1 MAFVHLRLH
10 SEYSIADGIVRLKD
24 AVAAAAQDN
33 QPALALTDLNNTFGF
48 IKFYKAARAKGV
60 KPVLGTDVFITN
72 EAERDRPYRALLL
85 IQNEAGYKNLCELLS
100 RAYLTNSYKDRAE
113 VRFEWFAEFAGGLLC
128 LSGASTGEV
137 GQCLLTGSEQSMAL
151 ARQAAQRYAQVFG
164 DRFYLEVQRVGS
176 ADDERLLRQTVA
188 LALQTKLVLVA
199 THPVQ
204 FLKPEDYR
212 SHEARVC
219 IAQGD
224 TLANP
229 KRQRLFTEEQYLKS
243 SQEMAELFHDLP
255 VALENTLAIAQRCN
269 FIMNLGTPQ
278 LPNFPT
284 PHGESLEDYLR
295 LTSREGLVKRLVQR
309 YPEAAL
315 REERRPSYEARL
327 ELECDTIIQMGFPG
341 YFLIVADFINWAKND
356 GVPVGPG
363 RGSGAGSL
371 VAYSLGITDLDP
383 LPYNLLF
390 ERFLNPERVSMP
402 DFDIDFCQEKRQR
415 VIDYVRERYGRD
427 AVSQIVTFGTMASRA
442 VIRDA
447 GRVLDLPYNLCDQLS
462 KLIPVVQA
470 KPLSL
475 EEARKKEPI
484 LAERE
489 KKEDEVRELL
499 AVARPLED
507 LVRNVGM
514 HAGGV
519 LIAPGRLTDFCPLYQ
534 APGAKADEGV
544 VSMYD
549 KDDVEAAGLVKFD
562 FLGLKN
568 LTIIQAAVDTI
579 NALYKGALPHWV
591 EICVRS
597 PSPTM
602 VLSSAVNDSPGAAT
616 QPADVRPVAPR
627 DTLSLEDLNGFND
640 SAAYQILKDANTTG
654 IFQVESAGM
663 RRYLVKLAPDQ
674 FEDIIAMLALYRPGP
689 LNSGMVDDFILRKR
703 GQQAIDYFHPDLK
716 DCLAPTYGVIV
727 YQEQV
732 MQIAQIIAGYSLGGA
747 DLLRRAM
754 GKKKA
759 EEMAQQRSIFVE
771 GALKKGHTEKLATQL
786 FDLMEKFAEYGFNK
800 SHTAAYAVIT
810 YQTAWLKAHYPAE
823 FMAATLSA
831 DMDDTDKVA
840 FLVADARANGLA
852 VLPPD
857 INASAYR
864 FEPVVACELA
874 NAEEDFHSSREKIT
888 RSDQKSSPSPDGRA
902 LDARGLGVEVGDV
915 GREREFDPSREKI
928 TRSAPTRDSRSGDI
942 SPSNKKSRSIR
953 YGLGAIRGVGES
965 AVMNILKA
973 REEGPF
979 TDLFNFCT
987 RVDRKLVNKRAM
999 EALVKS
1005 GALDALHPQG
1015 RQGRAQLVAGIALAV
1030 QAADIAEAQAHQ
1042 GGLFDDFADP
1052 VSSGSG
1058 SGATGTALGLPDA
1071 TPFTIRETLLE
1082 EKLALGYCFSGSLFD
1097 DVRDELQR
1105 FAPNTLARLLPS
1117 RDPVWIA
1124 GVVLDSRAQTT
1135 RRGMMRLVTIDDGT
1149 GRLDITVFNEIYE
1162 QRKSVLKNDEPL
1174 LVCAR
1179 IENDEF
1185 SGGLRGAA
1193 TEILT
1198 ITEARLRYAKGIAIE
1213 LESDAF
1219 KDQRLFN
1226 AFLQELMQTLA
1237 PELVSNSAGSGASQA
1252 NATGAKNGAATED
1265 ASARPS
1271 GAMPTA
1277 PVFISIEGEQEVC
1290 TLALGRTYAVTPS
1303 PDQLQ
1308 RLAQLPGARSAA
1320 LVY

>member
-24 AVAAAAQDN
+24 AVAAAAHDN

-60 KPVLGTDVFITN
+60 KPILGTDVFITN

-113 VRFEWFAEFAGGLLC
+113 VRFEWFAEFAQGLLC

-151 ARQAAQRYAQVFG
+151 AGQAAQRYAHVFG

-188 LALQTKLVLVA
+188 LALQTQLVLVA

-255 VALENTLAIAQRCN
+255 VAIENTLAVAQRCN
-269 FIMNLGTPQ
+269 FTMNLGTPQ

-315 REERRPSYEARL
+315 REERRPGYEARL

-371 VAYSLGITDLDP
+371 VAYSLGVTDLDP

-415 VIDYVRERYGRD
+415 VIDYVRDRYGRD

-579 NALYKGALPHWV
+579 NALYKGVKPHWV
-591 EICVRS
+591 EVAVFGA
-597 PSPTM
+597 PTF
-602 VLSSAVNDSPGAAT
+602 AGQAEDAA
-616 QPADVRPVAPR
+616 QGV
-627 DTLSLEDLNGFND
+627 LSLEDLNGFD
-640 SAAYQILKDANTTG
+640 DPAAYQILKDANTTG
-654 IFQVESAGM
+654 ICQVESAGM
-663 RRYLVKLAPDQ
+663 RRSLVKLAPDQ

-864 FEPVVACELA
+864 FEPVVDRLGASGSSA
-874 NAEEDFHSSREKIT
+874 GEDFHSSREEST
-888 RSDQKSSPSPDGRA
+888 RSDQKSSPPPDIRVPGSQ
-902 LDARGLGVEVGDV
+902 GLEGQGGDV
-915 GREREFDPSREKI
+915 GRERELDPSREKI
-928 TRSAPTRDSRSGDI
+928 TRSAPTRDSRSGDS

-1042 GGLFDDFADP
+1042 GGLFDDFAGP
-1052 VSSGSG
+1052 ASSGSG
-1058 SGATGTALGLPDA
+1058 TGVSGTGSALGLPDA
-1071 TPFTIRETLLE
+1071 TRFTIRETLLE

-1097 DVRDELQR
+1097 DVREELQR

-1213 LESDAF
+1213 LESGSF

-1226 AFLQELMQTLA
+1226 AFLQELTETLA
-1237 PELVSNSAGSGASQA
+1237 PELVSNSAGSGASQVP
-1252 NATGAKNGAATED
+1252 ATGAKSRLAAED
-1265 ASARPS
+1265 ASASRLP

-1277 PVFISIEGEQEVC
+1277 PIFISIEGEQEAC
-1290 TLALGRTYAVTPS
+1290 TLALGRAYSVTPS
-1303 PDQLQ
+1303 PGQLQ
-1308 RLAQLPGARSAA
+1308 RLAQLPGTRSAA